1 MVILEKR
8 AFDMAVDQLELN
20 TAWFQYVN
28 DALQASLFFGHE
40 RKSLSAY
47 FTRFSGL

>member
-20 TAWFQYVN
+20 TAWFQSVMLSSKFIFVDN
-28 DALQASLFFGHE
+28 E
-40 RKSLSAY
+40 RKSLIAY
-47 FTRFSGL
+47 FTRFSVL